1 MNRKELLKQHGIYMA
16 TRATMQAYMDS
27 YLANDTFKRTTRVK
41 RPSEDVKI
49 YEDLIKNTGLMP
61 IARYVVDRINDTIF
75 ETGQT
80 RNIQFI
86 NNSGALVGTPDWAKL
101 FMMDTD
107 YANNDMTAT
116 MANASVMASIFG
128 HVWLMVDKPTP
139 ESRPYVNVVSPMSV
153 WDWEFENYNGKNF
166 LSEIK
171 IVEQETDDCYYFVIY
186 KMGDNLIGTP
196 TRWERWEVSKTNE
209 KKQPELLNFG
219 ELPPGMSIPAVQLFA
234 RRDPRISDIGISD
247 IDSSV
252 DAMRE
257 IYQLETEAYSSINFS
272 KSILRVA
279 PSIKTVPAFAGGV
292 VRGIAGDIE
301 SISIDVTDVTI
312 IRAQQDAILKNLTD
326 LTGLSG
332 LSVNSNQIAS
342 GLSIIE
348 SRKTIHNIAKTKSRF
363 LETAEEMV
371 LTYAA
376 KFMGLNFAGEVKYNT
391 NYSNLDTTY
400 RLALFEKAKTLA
412 PDDAEIQAMITAEL
426 KVMLAMEEPEPS
438 LSDTSYADIPEI
450 VVEPADI
457 AEIDQERMEDAEHQA
472 ELEAQMAAN
481 REREGREEGWD
492 GISNSTISNPSI
504 QSVGRTYSS
513 TASAVQREV
522 ARMAN
527 R

>member
-1 MNRKELLKQHGIYMA
+1 MDKKELLKQHPIYTA
-16 TRATMQAYMDS
+16 TREAMGSYMDA
-27 YLANDTFKRTTRVK
+27 YLASDNFKRTTRIK

-49 YEDLIKNTGLMP
+49 YEDLIKNTSLMP

-80 RNIQFI
+80 RNIQFV
-86 NNSGALVGTPDWAKL
+86 NSSGSLVGTPDWAKL

-107 YANNDMTAT
+107 FSNNDMTAT
-116 MANASVMASIFG
+116 MANASVMASVFG
-128 HVWLMVDKPTP
+128 HCWLMVDKPTMD
-139 ESRPYVNVVSPMSV
+139 SRPYVNVISPLSV

-166 LSEIK
+166 LCEFKVLESES
-171 IVEQETDDCYYFVIY
+171 DDELCFVIY
-186 KMGDNLIGTP
+186 KLGDNLIGTP
-196 TRWERWEVSKTNE
+196 TRWERWEVSKKDD
-209 KKQPELLNFG
+209 KKPPELLNYG

-234 RRDPRISDIGISD
+234 RKDPRIADIGISD

-257 IYQLETEAYSSINFS
+257 IYQYETEAYSSINFS
-272 KSILRVA
+272 KSILRVS

-292 VRGIAGDIE
+292 VRGVAGDIE
-301 SISIDVTDVTI
+301 SISIDVTDVAI

-332 LSVNSNQIAS
+332 LSVNSNQVAS

-371 LTYAA
+371 LTFAA
-376 KFMGLNFAGEVKYNT
+376 KFMGLNFAGEVRYNT
-391 NYSNLDTTY
+391 NYSGLDTTY
-400 RLALFEKAKTLA
+400 RLALFEKAKQLA

-426 KVMLAMEEPEPS
+426 KTMLALEEPEAS

-450 VVEPADI
+450 ITEPADI
-457 AEIDQERMEDAEHQA
+457 AEIEQERAEDAEHQA
-472 ELEAQMAAN
+472 ELEAEMAKN
-481 REREGREEGWD
+481 MEREGSESDSG
-492 GISNSTISNPSI
+492 SATISNPGI
-504 QSVGRTYSS
+504 QDVGRTYSS
-513 TASAVQREV
+513 TASAVQRQV
-522 ARMAN
+522 AAMAN

>member
-1 MNRKELLKQHGIYMA
+1 MNRKDLLKQHSIYTA
-16 TRATMQAYMDS
+16 TRATMHSYMDA
-27 YLANDTFKRTTRVK
+27 YLANDNFKRTTRVK

-80 RNIQFI
+80 RNIQFV
-86 NNSGALVGTPDWAKL
+86 NDSGSLLTTPDWAKL

-107 YANNDMTAT
+107 FANNDMTAT
-116 MANASVMASIFG
+116 MANANVTASIFG
-128 HVWLMVDKPTP
+128 HCWLMVDKPTMD
-139 ESRPYVNVVSPMSV
+139 SRPYVNIISPTQV
-153 WDWEFENYNGKNF
+153 WDWEYENYNGKSF
-166 LSEIK
+166 LSEFK
-171 IVEQETDDCYYFVIY
+171 VVEQETDDCYYFVIY
-186 KMGDNLIGTP
+186 KLGDNLIGTP
-196 TRWERWEVSKTNE
+196 TSWERWEVSKTNE
-209 KKQPELLNFG
+209 KKQPELLNYG
-219 ELPPGMSIPAVQLFA
+219 QLPQGMSIPVVQLFA

-257 IYQLETEAYSSINFS
+257 IYQLETESYSSINFS

-279 PSIKTVPAFAGGV
+279 PSIKTVPAFSGGI
-292 VRGIAGDIE
+292 VRGVAGDIE
-301 SISIDVTDVTI
+301 SISIDVTDVTV
-312 IRAQQDAILKNLTD
+312 IRSQQDAILKNLTD

-332 LSVNSNQIAS
+332 LSINSNQIAS

-371 LTYAA
+371 LTFAA

-400 RLALFEKAKTLA
+400 RLALFEKARTLA

-426 KVMLAMEEPEPS
+426 KVMLKMEEPEPS

-450 VVEPADI
+450 IVEPADI
-457 AEIDQERMEDAEHQA
+457 AEIERERQEYEEHQA
-472 ELEAQMAAN
+472 ELEAQMSAN
-481 REREGREEGWD
+481 VAREGKED
-492 GISNSTISNPSI
+492 SNDATVSSPSI
-504 QSVGRTYSS
+504 QSVGRTYAS